1 MYFLAKKVLFCFNP
15 ENAHHIAMSM
25 LNIGHKMGLLSL
37 FFGRKPA
44 TPVNIMG
51 IDFPNTVGL
60 AAGLD
65 KNGDY
70 FDALG
75 DLGFGFIEIGTIT
88 PVAQPGNPSPR
99 LFRLVNER
107 AIINRMGFNN
117 HGVEKLVANV
127 KKRTY
132 GGVLGINIGKNKAT
146 AEEDALSD
154 YEKCMDAVY
163 EHADYIAI
171 NVSSPNTP
179 GLRNLQFGEVF
190 NQLLAGIKVKQAEL
204 AKKHNKYVPVAV
216 KIAPDMDDVELKSI
230 ADSLLAH
237 HIDGVIA
244 TNTTVGRHDIEQSPH
259 KDEMGGLSGAPLTEK
274 STQTIRHLSQHLGGK
289 IPIIGVGGIMTGNDA
304 ADKIA
309 AGASAVQMYSGFI
322 FAGPKLVSDSI
333 SAVSS
338 V

>member
-15 ENAHHIAMSM
+15 ENAHHISMYM
-25 LNIGHKMGLLSL
+25 LNIGHKLGLLRL

-70 FDALG
+70 FNALG

-88 PVAQPGNPSPR
+88 PVAQPGNPAPR

-132 GGVLGINIGKNKAT
+132 DGVLGINIGKNKVT

-154 YEKCMDAVY
+154 YEKGMDAVY
-163 EHADYIAI
+163 EYADYIAI

-179 GLRNLQFGEVF
+179 GLRNLQFGDVF
-190 NQLLAGIKVKQAEL
+190 NELLAGIKVRQAEL
-204 AKKHNKYVPVAV
+204 EKKHNKYVPVAV
-216 KIAPDMDDVELKSI
+216 KIAPDMDDAELKSI
-230 ADSLLAH
+230 ADSLIVH
-237 HIDGVIA
+237 NIDGVIA
-244 TNTTVGRHDIEQSPH
+244 TNTTIGRDGIDGSPH

-274 STQTIRHLSQHLGGK
+274 STQTIRNLSKHLGGK
-289 IPIIGVGGIMTGNDA
+289 IPIIGVGGIMTGKDA

-322 FAGPKLVSDSI
+322 FAGPQLVSDSLK
-333 SAVSS
+333 AVSS
-338 V
+338 T

>member
-15 ENAHHIAMSM
+15 ENAHHISMYM
-25 LNIGHKMGLLSL
+25 LNIGHKLGLLRL

-70 FDALG
+70 FNALG

-88 PVAQPGNPSPR
+88 PVAQPGNPAPR

-132 GGVLGINIGKNKAT
+132 DGVLGINIGKNKVT

-154 YEKCMDAVY
+154 YEKGMDAVY
-163 EHADYIAI
+163 EYADYIAI

-179 GLRNLQFGEVF
+179 GLRNLQFGDVF
-190 NQLLAGIKVKQAEL
+190 NELLAGIKVRQAEL
-204 AKKHNKYVPVAV
+204 EKKHNKYVPVAV
-216 KIAPDMDDVELKSI
+216 KIAPDMEVDV
-230 ADSLLAH
+230 A
-237 HIDGVIA
+237 IDLC
-244 TNTTVGRHDIEQSPH
+244 N
-259 KDEMGGLSGAPLTEK
+259 
-274 STQTIRHLSQHLGGK
+274 
-289 IPIIGVGGIMTGNDA
+289 
-304 ADKIA
+304 
-309 AGASAVQMYSGFI
+309 SAVLRI
-322 FAGPKLVSDSI
+322 P
-333 SAVSS
+333 
-338 V
+338 